1 MLLFGSIH
9 LPLPLI
15 VVLASL
21 VTAQQYPEQYQVHDD
36 GDSSSAAVSSPR
48 VPDFSKYYA
57 SETSPGGQKSAAAAE
72 EAGFVR
78 PIDFSALFGAT
89 NVGFGG
95 DAAGSSQVFRPAN
108 SDLNNFAL
116 PLSNAASVFPAELE
130 GSATTKNSDV
140 GFTSPNVKF
149 QSLFDAS
156 GSATEVGFRPQ
167 DFLKPPGGDK
177 ASEES
182 SPATTSGFFSPSFAK
197 LDGEYNV
204 HPGPQ
209 YSHYALPAAAE
220 QRPNKSAY
228 RASSESEEEDSPT
241 YAPATSKESYD
252 EKKSYK
258 ASPTEEYSFKP
269 TYKAKVPEYIEG
281 KSSYAPSAD
290 KYVYRPIYGPP
301 SQDRTSSSEA
311 VKSAY
316 VPSADYY
323 TSKTNYRPSPSE
335 HQQRSKPIYS
345 SPPPL
350 DIYGKSASYLPAST
364 EQREEKPRYSSHVD
378 PDVIYGKSLPPT
390 YQPLSSE
397 PHQGKSSYPVTYPTA
412 VYNDKYISKPSPSSQ
427 SKFYSST
434 TIPFSTGK
442 PSSLPNAKS
451 ATPTA
456 GSPSNKQE
464 SYEDE
469 PAGHGPPEYAPSGT
483 ATDKKKCK
491 KINKKLTADDVAKGR
506 FRRDAMTCYECEDPK
521 TGGTFEQCAYST
533 EPNAKSYFVGHAQKY
548 STNSGTKPTSYR
560 YRRYLSNDPYGLDE
574 EGEELVAAE
583 SHSRVAR
590 QGYGYEYGASGSD
603 GKKGDYHYDP
613 EYFTSSSDDYTEYKP
628 SGTNIDQKNCKTT
641 KKDTMTCMVCKDP
654 KTGGSYE
661 QCSYTAEPK
670 KNNYFVAHETSF
682 NSGNKQPYT
691 EKHSEYKYPH
701 GSSSS
706 DEPHSRQVRQEP
718 SPRIKKEKLKK
729 AIGKSNVNNKYD
741 SPYEFSAST
750 INRREAKEEKKGGV
764 GLDPF
769 LYGEPEPYDPK
780 ASEKEA
786 EETEQ
791 QDSYFPGGKSYDE
804 YFRHLFPELHDG
816 GKESASSDSESYDY
830 PSSANTKNE
839 KTVTPGFE
847 YKPSLPDYFTDN
859 EQKKDLEKV
868 LGEFTQKDRS
878 ACKKVVKDKMTCYKC
893 VDSKGMQHEECMF
906 VAASE
911 PKSSHLAYHEV
922 KEYRLV
928 PPPGVPDGKGSPAAS
943 LPVAADSVSSSSSDI
958 TKTSDKSSTATD
970 KVTKTVV
977 TTTTPKPKRKTFFKK
992 VTTSTSATPVA
1003 DSKYGET
1010 SKVEILKVMQKPTKP
1025 LSSSSSSEKSP
1036 AVAVRLTR
1044 RSSRTSVHTT
1054 TTTLT
1059 TPEPPRKKRK
1069 LSKKA
1074 VKYDSVPAASET
1086 SEKKV
1091 PATKSSVIPPEPE
1104 LSASDLSPDGY
1115 YSAETKTKFDPVLKV
1130 TLPEYMLTRSEHEA
1144 IFDEVMASGRR
1155 R

>member
-1 MLLFGSIH
+1 M
-9 LPLPLI
+9 
-15 VVLASL
+15 
-21 VTAQQYPEQYQVHDD
+21 HDD
-36 GDSSSAAVSSPR
+36 GDASSAAVSSPKAA
-48 VPDFSKYYA
+48 DYSKYYA
-57 SETSPGGQKSAAAAE
+57 SETSPGGHTSAAAANE
-72 EAGFVR
+72 ESGFVR

-95 DAAGSSQVFRPAN
+95 DSAGSSQVFRPAN
-108 SDLNNFAL
+108 SDLNAFVL

-130 GSATTKNSDV
+130 GSATTKNSEA

-167 DFLKPPGGDK
+167 DFLKPPAGNNGDK

-182 SPATTSGFFSPSFAK
+182 APITTSGFFSPSFGK
-197 LDGEYNV
+197 LDSEYNV
-204 HPGPQ
+204 NPGPH

-220 QRPNKSAY
+220 QRPSKSAY
-228 RASSESEEEDSPT
+228 RAPPESEEEDSPT
-241 YAPATSKESYD
+241 YPPAPSKESYE
-252 EKKSYK
+252 EKQSYK
-258 ASPTEEYSFKP
+258 PAPTEEYSFKP
-269 TYKAKVPEYIEG
+269 TYKSKKSEYLDG
-281 KSSYAPSAD
+281 KSSYSPSAD

-301 SQDRTSSSEA
+301 SQERAPPQDRTSSSET

-316 VPSADYY
+316 VPSSDYY

-335 HQQRSKPIYS
+335 HQQRSKPTYS

-364 EQREEKPRYSSHVD
+364 EQRQEKPRYSSHVD
-378 PDVIYGKSLPPT
+378 PDIIYGKGLAPT

-397 PHQGKSSYPVTYPTA
+397 PHQGKSSYPVPYPTA
-412 VYNDKYISKPSPSSQ
+412 VYNDKYISKPSPSAQ
-427 SKFYSST
+427 SNFYSST
-434 TIPFSTGK
+434 SIPFSTGNP
-442 PSSLPNAKS
+442 PSVPNAKS
-451 ATPTA
+451 AAPTS
-456 GSPSNKQE
+456 GSPSNKE
-464 SYEDE
+464 ETYDDE

-491 KINKKLTADDVAKGR
+491 KINKKLTADDVVKGR

-521 TGGTFEQCAYST
+521 TGGTFEQCAYSSD
-533 EPNAKSYFVGHAQKY
+533 PKSKTYFVGHAQKY
-548 STNSGTKPTSYR
+548 STNSGTKPTTYR
-560 YRRYLSNDPYGLDE
+560 YRRYLSNDPYGPNE

-583 SHSRVAR
+583 SHTRVAR
-590 QGYGYEYGASGSD
+590 QDYGYEYDATVND
-603 GKKGDYHYDP
+603 KKGDYP
-613 EYFTSSSDDYTEYKP
+613 FEPGYFTSSSDDYTQYKP
-628 SGTNIDQKNCKTT
+628 SGTNIDKKNCKTS
-641 KKDTMTCMVCKDP
+641 KKDTMTCMVCEDP

-661 QCSYTAEPK
+661 QCSYTADPK
-670 KNNYFVAHETSF
+670 ENNYFVAHETSF
-682 NSGNKQPYT
+682 SSGSKKPYT
-691 EKHSEYKYPH
+691 EKHDQYKYPH
-701 GSSSS
+701 GSGSSS

-718 SPRIKKEKLKK
+718 SQRIKKEKSKK
-729 AIGKSNVNNKYD
+729 AVGKSKVNDKYD
-741 SPYEFSAST
+741 SPYEYSAST
-750 INRREAKEEKKGGV
+750 INTREVQEDKKGGA
-764 GLDPF
+764 GLHPF
-769 LYGEPEPYDPK
+769 LYGEPETYNPK
-780 ASEKEA
+780 TEKSAEGSE
-786 EETEQ
+786 Q
-791 QDSYFPGGKSYDE
+791 HDSYFPGGKSYDE
-804 YFRHLFPELHDG
+804 YFRHLFPELHEG
-816 GKESASSDSESYDY
+816 GKESASSDSEAYDY
-830 PSSANTKNE
+830 PSPSDTKNE
-839 KTVTPGFE
+839 KSTLPGFE
-847 YKPSLPDYFTDN
+847 YKSSLPDYFTDN

-928 PPPGVPDGKGSPAAS
+928 PPAGVADGKVSPAAV

-958 TKTSDKSSTATD
+958 TKTSDKSSTSTD
-970 KVTKTVV
+970 KATATLV

-1010 SKVEILKVMQKPTKP
+1010 SKVEILKVMHKPSKP
-1025 LSSSSSSEKSP
+1025 LSSSSASEKSP

-1044 RSSRTSVHTT
+1044 RSSKTSVHTT

-1069 LSKKA
+1069 LSKKSI
-1074 VKYDSVPAASET
+1074 KYDSVPAASEN

-1091 PATKSSVIPPEPE
+1091 AKTTIIPPEPE
-1104 LSASDLSPDGY
+1104 LSASDQSPDGY